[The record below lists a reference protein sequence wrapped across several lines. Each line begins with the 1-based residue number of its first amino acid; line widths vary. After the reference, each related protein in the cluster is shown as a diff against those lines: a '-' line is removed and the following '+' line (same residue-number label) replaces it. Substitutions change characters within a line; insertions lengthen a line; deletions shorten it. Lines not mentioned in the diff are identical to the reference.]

1 MRLMYPI
8 SNVKLQIENKIGRLN
23 MGRKQKGSPKM
34 QPPPKLHPVKR
45 ILEVLSRYLYNI
57 LYIALLAVLWRYII
71 LNWEKCISM
80 QFFSQFDGNNILFL
94 VGIALVILPFY
105 DIEGKGVK
113 LHRRG
118 TKATMEQLQELD
130 LSYELEKRKESLG
143 AVACEILEKSDGGG
157 KQK

>member
-34 QPPPKLHPVKR
+34 QPPPKMHPVKR

-94 VGIALVILPFY
+94 VGIALVTLKEKVSSCI
-105 DIEGKGVK
+105 DEEQK
-113 LHRRG
+113 LQWSNC
-118 TKATMEQLQELD
+118 KNLIYPMN
-130 LSYELEKRKESLG
+130 
-143 AVACEILEKSDGGG
+143 
-157 KQK
+157 

>member
-1 MRLMYPI
+1 
-8 SNVKLQIENKIGRLN
+8 

-34 QPPPKLHPVKR
+34 QPPPKIHPVKR
-45 ILEVLSRYLYNI
+45 ILEVLSRYLHNI
-57 LYIALLAVLWRYII
+57 LYIALLAVVWRY
-71 LNWEKCISM
+71 
-80 QFFSQFDGNNILFL
+80 GNNILFL

-130 LSYELEKRKESLG
+130 LSYELEKRKENLG
-143 AVACEILEKSDGGG
+143 AVACEILEKSDDGG

>member
-1 MRLMYPI
+1 
-8 SNVKLQIENKIGRLN
+8 

-34 QPPPKLHPVKR
+34 QPPPKIHPVKR

-71 LNWEKCISM
+71 LNWEKCIS
-80 QFFSQFDGNNILFL
+80 
-94 VGIALVILPFY
+94 IALVILPFY

-130 LSYELEKRKESLG
+130 LSYELEKRKENLG
-143 AVACEILEKSDGGG
+143 AVACEILEKSDDGG